1 VPICSVF
8 VVKSA
13 DLGQA
18 CGIAPRLRTR
28 SQRSPNGLPG
38 RVAASLLTAA
48 VVLFSGWHVPLARA
62 DAARATST
70 IADLATEAADHTAP
84 GLPTAVTPTDEVSTS
99 GEAPSE
105 TQPAPSSRQEPAEPT
120 TTPEAPPA
128 PAQGTPAPDA
138 EPPRPLPAPDAGPQ
152 PAPDAEPPPTSDA
165 EPPRPLPVPEA
176 EPEPPQAQPAPEV
189 TTKHPAG
196 AVDVTT
202 AGSPSVEQSIAPAG
216 SHPQP
221 AGPPISSPPVP
232 PTSSPPTTLTQVDEP
247 DPGPAPARPRRSR
260 TSTAW
265 APNLLALHGPAALR
279 RLAHESPPGPA
290 YASAPLRSVRK
301 QSARPHQSV
310 TRAGSSKSDPAPEAP
325 HRRGDPGAASAAGNG
340 TASSSSNAVLSGGAA
355 LAPSGPV
362 GRLRLARPAAGR
374 MSVAE
379 PREWPD

>member
-18 CGIAPRLRTR
+18 CGIAPLLRTR
-28 SQRSPNGLPG
+28 SQRSPHGLPG
-38 RVAASLLTAA
+38 RVPASLLTAA
-48 VVLFSGWHVPLARA
+48 VVLFSGWHVPLAQA

-70 IADLATEAADHTAP
+70 IADLATEAADHAAP
-84 GLPTAVTPTDEVSTS
+84 GLPTAVTPTDEVSAS

-105 TQPAPSSRQEPAEPT
+105 TQPAPGPRQEPAEPT

-128 PAQGTPAPDA
+128 PTQGRPAPDA

-152 PAPDAEPPPTSDA
+152 PAPDA

-196 AVDVTT
+196 AADVTT

-221 AGPPISSPPVP
+221 ASPPIASPPVP
-232 PTSSPPTTLTQVDEP
+232 PTSSPPTTSTKVDEP

-265 APNLLALHGPAALR
+265 APNLFALHAPAAPR
-279 RLAHESPPGPA
+279 RLAHESPPGAA
-290 YASAPLRSVRK
+290 YASAPPRSVRK
-301 QSARPHQSV
+301 QPARPQQSV
-310 TRAGSSKSDPAPEAP
+310 VRAGSSKSDPAPEAP
-325 HRRGDPGAASAAGNG
+325 HRRGDPGAASAAAAAGNG
-340 TASSSSNAVLSGGAA
+340 TASSSSNAVLSGVAA

-374 MSVAE
+374 MGVAE